1 MFLLYMNEKSKFN
14 FIMIVF
20 FFMFF
25 DVNVIK
31 LNYNY
36 VVRYLFLVI
45 KDIKLYNC
53 VYCILF

>member
-1 MFLLYMNEKSKFN
+1 MYEKSRFN